1 MNVGGELD
9 LVFELYFVE
18 WCMIGVVCDWNDVV
32 VYSDVVIMV
41 MFGGGL
47 LFDVDV
53 VWLGIYLIC
62 VGVDIVGKCE
72 LLFGVL
78 ECVCIVVDDYD

>member
-1 MNVGGELD
+1 
-9 LVFELYFVE
+9 
-18 WCMIGVVCDWNDVV
+18 MIGVVCDWNDVV